1 LNIDWGEIIMETNAY
16 KLFHIA
22 RINDVLIGKQTP
34 YNDHNEG
41 ISDCGNML
49 VELKEDKLETIFGSL
64 FEIGLISY
72 EQKEKIRK
80 AIKDEQEVIT
90 INNLCVFLNENTAIV
105 ELSNGQKQIAQIDC
119 VVEE

>member
-1 LNIDWGEIIMETNAY
+1 METNAY